1 MKLHHIAI
9 WTFRLEELKE
19 FYVRFLGGKS
29 NEKYVNPKKGF
40 ESYFISFGEG
50 PSLELM
56 SRPDVQNTVVE
67 ENRVGLTH
75 LAFTFPGQEEVLRF
89 TEEMRS
95 EGYTIAGEPR
105 TSGDGYFE
113 SVILDPDGN
122 RIECV
127 TRKNMEKKTET
138 EETVTSRSL
147 ETVRLLIRPFQEED
161 ADAFFACCQNP
172 NLGNNAGWAPHKTIE
187 ESREILQNVFIGQE
201 NIWAMILKDAQQLIG
216 SIGIV
221 PDPKRENP
229 QVRMLGYWLDEAHW
243 GKGYMTEAVQAIL
256 NYGFNEL
263 QLSLITANCY
273 PHNKRSQ
280 QVLERNGFIY
290 EGVLHQAELT
300 YNGNIFDHL
309 CYYLPNICQPA
320 PQDYDEILEV
330 WEASVRHTHHFL
342 TEEHIQFY
350 KPLVRNHYLPAVELY
365 IIRDAGRKIVAFMG
379 LSDELIEML
388 FVNPGEQGKGYGK
401 RLLEYA
407 TRKKQLDKVDVNEQ
421 NEKALSFYLH
431 MGFQII
437 GRDATDGMGK
447 PYPILHLQLKEA
459 TVEKSKSKG

>member
-127 TRKNMEKKTET
+127 YKKDMEKKTET
-138 EETVTSRSL
+138 EETVTPRSL

-350 KPLVRNHYLPAVELY
+350 KPLVRNHYLPAVDIY
-365 IIRDAGRKIVAFMG
+365 IIRDAGRKIVSFMG

>member
-1 MKLHHIAI
+1 M
-9 WTFRLEELKE
+9 T
-19 FYVRFLGGKS
+19 
-29 NEKYVNPKKGF
+29 P
-40 ESYFISFGEG
+40 
-50 PSLELM
+50 
-56 SRPDVQNTVVE
+56 
-67 ENRVGLTH
+67 
-75 LAFTFPGQEEVLRF
+75 
-89 TEEMRS
+89 
-95 EGYTIAGEPR
+95 
-105 TSGDGYFE
+105 
-113 SVILDPDGN
+113 
-122 RIECV
+122 
-127 TRKNMEKKTET
+127 
-138 EETVTSRSL
+138 RSL

-201 NIWAMILKDAQQLIG
+201 NIWAMILKDTQQLIG

-388 FVNPGEQGKGYGK
+388 FVNPGEQGK
-401 RLLEYA
+401 EP
-407 TRKKQLDKVDVNEQ
+407 TRPEHDDGIRYS
-421 NEKALSFYLH
+421 EKAV
-431 MGFQII
+431 G
-437 GRDATDGMGK
+437 
-447 PYPILHLQLKEA
+447 
-459 TVEKSKSKG
+459 